1 MDSMKLGKT
10 IKRHLDGMMEA
21 IRTGINS
28 DVVEGL
34 NTKIRTA
41 FKRSY
46 GFKVQEYKDTIIYLV
61 TGGMKLPQN
70 VKEFQLLLKA

>member
-41 FKRSY
+41 FMRLNIEL
-46 GFKVQEYKDTIIYLV
+46 GI
-61 TGGMKLPQN
+61 
-70 VKEFQLLLKA
+70 